1 MKLGICN
8 FIFPKLSKEIKQN
21 ILQMCDYVDFAPTIE
36 NIKWNNNDKIYYDYQ
51 DIPISCLQSITYGVD
66 NLSLVKSDN
75 EFNNLK
81 RHFSDVCK
89 LATKLD
95 AKGII
100 YGSPSTRREISV
112 PKTKIY
118 SRLLELT
125 ESAKLNNLDFF
136 IEAVSTKFGNEYVC
150 KTDELLK
157 IVELEEKLNLHLD
170 IGLIIEENFDL
181 KKISNKLINKVKH
194 IHLATPDL
202 NLPNQSQ
209 IKVWFQIIE
218 IFKQQN
224 IPIVV
229 EIQNI
234 QTQEEELLLDLMKK
248 IRGFIS

>member
-1 MKLGICN
+1 MQLGICN

-21 ILQMCDYVDFAPTIE
+21 ILEICNCIDFAPTIE
-36 NIKWNNNDKIYYDYQ
+36 NIKWNNNDKIYFDYQ
-51 DIPISCLQSITYGVD
+51 AIPISCLQSITFGVD
-66 NLSLVKSDN
+66 NLSLVKSEN

-81 RHFSDVCK
+81 RHFSNVCK
-89 LATKLD
+89 LANKLK

-100 YGSPSTRREISV
+100 YGSPSTRKEISV
-112 PKTKIY
+112 SKTKIY

-136 IEAVSTKFGNEYVC
+136 IEAVSTKFGNEYISR
-150 KTDELLK
+150 TDELLK
-157 IVELEEKLNLHLD
+157 IVELEDKLNLHLD

-181 KKISNKLINKVKH
+181 KILSNKLINKVKH

-224 IPIVV
+224 IPLVV

-248 IRGFIS
+248 IRGRI